1 MNWNKSK
8 QDFYFM
14 LKIYFDAAK
23 PNQEIM
29 HFFLKPALKLSSAT
43 AAKLQ
48 ISTWTQFFKNL

>member
-48 ISTWTQFFKNL
+48 IST